1 MEYRLWR
8 KYCKKYISLVKSSQ
22 IKNEELMEKHH
33 IFPQS
38 IFKKNKRVVSLTPRQ
53 HFVAHKLLHKI
64 FFFRNGIN
72 SIRCYKMAKAFC
84 WMQTRNCVQFNSRRY
99 EFCKKMRSESMR
111 GENNPFKDSKSFSI
125 EHRRKISEA
134 LLKNHPMKGRRHS
147 EETRAKLSKAL
158 MGRVVIHSEETK
170 RKISEKNKGREI
182 SEKTKL
188 AVIESNKKRKGLKR
202 TIETKIK
209 MRNSHINKPK
219 VICPYCN
226 VSGHYSTM
234 GRWHFNNC
242 KSK

>member
-8 KYCKKYISLVKSSQ
+8 KYCKKYIALVKSSQ
-22 IKNEELMEKHH
+22 NQSGELMEKHH

-38 IFKKNKRVVSLTPRQ
+38 IFGKNKRIVSLTSRQ

-64 FFFRNGIN
+64 FLFRNGGN
-72 SIRCYKMAKAFC
+72 TTRCYKMAKAFC

-99 EFCKKMRSESMR
+99 AFCKKMRSESMR
-111 GENNPFKDSKSFSI
+111 GENNPCKDSQSFSE

-134 LLKNHPMKGRRHS
+134 LLKNPPMKGKKHS

-158 MGRVVIHSEETK
+158 KGRKVIHSEETK
-170 RKISEKNKGREI
+170 RKISEKNKGKKI
-182 SEKTKL
+182 SEKTRI
-188 AVIESNKKRKGLKR
+188 AVIESNKKRKGSKR

-209 MRNSHINKPK
+209 MRDSQINKPK
-219 VICPYCN
+219 VKCPYCN
-226 VSGHYSTM
+226 LLGHYATM